1 MRNKLLLFFI
11 IIIMPFWVTAQTQQG
26 YVKTKGRMI
35 NGEYVPGQGLKGASV
50 SIKGKTTILV
60 NADNGFFSFHV
71 TEQQFQLDSVKKEG
85 YQLVDMDACSKSYK
99 YSSSPIYIVMETP
112 EQQLQDQLDAERKI
126 RRNLQK
132 QLQTKE
138 DELEKLMKAKKIS
151 SKEYQN
157 ALQQLY
163 AKQENNEKLIT
174 DMAKRYAELDYDQLD
189 EFYRQVSNHIENGEL
204 VKADS
209 LLKTKGDISQQ
220 VSVIRQHGQVLNEK
234 KVLLQEAEAVQRA
247 DIHEA
252 AQRCYS
258 YFETFVAQSLIDTA
272 AYYLE
277 LRASLDTTNLEW
289 VNFAG
294 RFIHD
299 YVGNYVKA
307 LSYYQLVLRNAREE
321 YGENSDWVAVCY
333 SNIGSAYASMGNFE
347 QSLNYDN
354 KAFVIRVALFGPNH
368 PDVATSYNNMAWNS
382 MKQGQYE
389 KALEYYNHALRI
401 LMHNYGENHPWV
413 ATCYFNIGQTYYAQ
427 EEYDKAA
434 EYHLKALTLRQALL
448 PPNHPDLAYSY
459 NDVGNLCL
467 DLGQYDTALIYLD
480 TALSIW
486 SAAYSDNHPMVLRCQ
501 GNIGSA
507 YMLKGTT
514 LGQQGDL
521 NASLDN
527 LNRALPLLKTAYG
540 DDNEIVI
547 QLQQII
553 GKMQS
558 INQQK

>member
-1 MRNKLLLFFI
+1 MKKILFLLAPLLLSF
-11 IIIMPFWVTAQTQQG
+11 VASAQTQQG
-26 YVKTKGRMI
+26 YVKTKGRMV
-35 NGEYVPGQGLKGASV
+35 NGEYVPGQGLKGATVSV
-50 SIKGKTTILV
+50 KGKTAILV
-60 NADNGFFSFHV
+60 NADNGFFSFLV
-71 TEQQFQLDSVKKEG
+71 NEQQFQLESVKKEG
-85 YQLVDMDACSKSYK
+85 YQLVDKDACSKSYK
-99 YSSSPIYIVMETP
+99 YSSDPFYIVMETP

-138 DELEKLMKAKKIS
+138 DELEKLMGAKKIS

-163 AKQENNEKLIT
+163 AKQENNERLIT

-189 EFYRQVSNHIENGEL
+189 EFYRQVSYHIENGEL
-204 VKADS
+204 IKADS

-220 VSVIRQHGQVLNEK
+220 VFDIRQRGQVLNEK
-234 KVLLQEAEAVQRA
+234 KALLQEAEAVQRA

-258 YFETFVAQSLIDTA
+258 YYETFASQSLIDSA

-289 VNFAG
+289 VNIAG

-299 YVGNYVKA
+299 NIGNYEKA
-307 LSYYQLVLRNAREE
+307 LSYYQQVLRNARME
-321 YGENSDWVAVCY
+321 YGENSEWVALCY
-333 SNIGSAYASMGNFE
+333 SNIGSAYASMGKFD
-347 QSLNYDN
+347 QAQNYDN
-354 KAFVIRVALFGPNH
+354 KAFVIKVALNGPNH
-368 PDVATSYNNMAWNS
+368 PDVATSYNNMAWNC
-382 MKQGQYE
+382 MKQGEYG

-401 LMHNYGENHPWV
+401 LLHNYGENHPLV
-413 ATCYFNIGQTYYAQ
+413 ATCYFNIGQTYYDK
-427 EEYDKAA
+427 EEYDKAS
-434 EYHLKALTLRQALL
+434 EYHIKALSIRQALL
-448 PPNHPDLAYSY
+448 PRNHPDLAYSY
-459 NDVGNLCL
+459 NDLGNLCL

-480 TALSIW
+480 NALAIW
-486 SAAYSDNHPMVLRCQ
+486 SVVYGDNHPMVIRCQ

-507 YMLKGTT
+507 YMLKGTA
-514 LGQQGDL
+514 LGQQGDFD
-521 NASLDN
+521 ASLDN

-553 GKMQS
+553 DKMQS
-558 INQQK
+558 INQHK